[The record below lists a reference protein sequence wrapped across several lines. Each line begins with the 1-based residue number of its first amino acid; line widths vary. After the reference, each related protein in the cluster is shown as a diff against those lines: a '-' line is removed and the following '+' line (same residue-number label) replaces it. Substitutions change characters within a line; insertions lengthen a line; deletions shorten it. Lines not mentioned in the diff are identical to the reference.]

1 MNDPRP
7 TVALIHASPASVNP
21 AKAAF
26 ATGFPGAQLWNLLD
40 DRLVVDADL
49 AGGLTPALHKRMS
62 TLIQYAID
70 GGASAVQLSCSM
82 YGPVAVDAAG
92 RTDVP
97 VLASDQ
103 AMFEHVRAAG
113 VGRAG
118 VLGSLESAASDSAE
132 RLRVVLA
139 EGSSDAAVVWRVA
152 EGAAKAANAGDQ
164 VLLEELMVATAQDLA
179 QEVDLVLI
187 AQYSLA
193 PTLEAVAAAVP
204 VPVLSPPHL
213 AASTLRAKLEKE
225 TS

>member
-1 MNDPRP
+1 MSNPRP

-26 ATGFPGAQLWNLLD
+26 ASAFPDAELWNLLD

-49 AGGLTPALHKRMS
+49 AGGLTPALHARMS
-62 TLIQYAID
+62 TLIQYALD

-82 YGPVAVDAAG
+82 YGPVAADAAG
-92 RTDVP
+92 RSSVP

-103 AMFEHVRAAG
+103 AMFEHVRDAG
-113 VGRAG
+113 VGRVG

-132 RLRVVLA
+132 RLQATLA
-139 EGSSDAAVVWRVA
+139 LSSTGTAVVWRVA
-152 EGAAKAANAGDQ
+152 EGAAKAANAGDTA
-164 VLLEELMVATAQDLA
+164 LLTELMVSAAQDLA
-179 QEVDLVLI
+179 KEVDLVLI

-193 PTLEAVAAAVP
+193 PTLDAVAAAVS

-213 AASTLRAKLEKE
+213 AASTLRAKL
-225 TS
+225 SGGAS